1 MPKCRSDYLFTR
13 KAIRESIPL
22 RSGIEAREIASVSGY
37 SMVSVRR
44 VIAELK
50 AAGDVFII
58 DWKVDRD
65 EEGFPTGQPRALYA
79 RGAKRKDAPRPAPI
93 PKPLV
98 SKHYRGRR
106 DRKRIHLRLYGDV
119 NGL

>member
-1 MPKCRSDYLFTR
+1 MAKDRSDYLFTR
-13 KAIRESIPL
+13 KTIRESIPL
-22 RSGIEAREIASVSGY
+22 RSGLEAREIAAVSGY
-37 SMVSVRR
+37 SLISVRR

-58 DWKVDRD
+58 SWKVERD

-79 RGAKRKDAPRPAPI
+79 RGAKRPDAPRPAPI

-98 SKHYRGRR
+98 YKRYRGRR
-106 DRKRIHLRLYGDV
+106 DRKRIHLRLFGDV
-119 NGL
+119 NES